1 MGAVLDRNGLRPSRY
16 YVTDDGC
23 LILSSEVGALD
34 DIPAEKIVKKERLH
48 PGKMLLVDTVK
59 GKLIDDETIKNF
71 YAKRQPYGEWL
82 DHNLFS
88 LSELKVPNKRPFRH
102 GGKELLRLQRAFGYT
117 YESLYHVMVPMALN
131 GGEPT
136 SAMGADTPIPAM
148 SKKNPPLFDY
158 FKQMFAQVTN
168 PPIDSIRESVITDTT
183 VYLGVS
189 GNILEEDERNCR
201 VLKVNNPILT
211 NLDMMKIR
219 GMDIDGLKTADISM
233 LYTKDVS
240 LHDAIENLYQQ
251 AEEAHA
257 KGATILIL
265 TDRGVDHDHLA
276 IPVAAGSGCTG
287 NLSGTYQ
294 KEYCNF
300 SDHRNCRA
308 L

>member
-1 MGAVLDRNGLRPSRY
+1 
-16 YVTDDGC
+16 
-23 LILSSEVGALD
+23 
-34 DIPAEKIVKKERLH
+34 
-48 PGKMLLVDTVK
+48 
-59 GKLIDDETIKNF
+59 
-71 YAKRQPYGEWL
+71 
-82 DHNLFS
+82 
-88 LSELKVPNKRPFRH
+88 
-102 GGKELLRLQRAFGYT
+102 
-117 YESLYHVMVPMALN
+117 
-131 GGEPT
+131 
-136 SAMGADTPIPAM
+136 
-148 SKKNPPLFDY
+148 
-158 FKQMFAQVTN
+158 MFAQVTN

-211 NLDMMKIR
+211 NLDLMKIR

-276 IPVAAGSGCTG
+276 IRLCWQWLPWRPIWYAPERTLQFR
-287 NLSGTYQ
+287 LSSRPQ
-294 KEYCNF
+294 
-300 SDHRNCRA
+300 SRA
-308 L
+308 RCIISQRCWALAQAQSIRIWHWIPCMI